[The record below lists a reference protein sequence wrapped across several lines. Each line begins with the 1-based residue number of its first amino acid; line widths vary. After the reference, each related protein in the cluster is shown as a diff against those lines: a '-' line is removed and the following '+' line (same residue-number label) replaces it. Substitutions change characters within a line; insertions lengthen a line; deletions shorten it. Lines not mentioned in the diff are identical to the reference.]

1 MTTREQWQCVSYYLH
16 TFTNV
21 KGGSVV
27 RAVIVCGILK
37 SRLCVFVSVCVCVP
51 TLSSREVND
60 GNLREEE

>member
-37 SRLCVFVSVCVCVP
+37 SRLCVCVCVP